1 MNEEASKILS
11 RRPAKKGREEDYLG
25 EARRKLRMHS
35 AVDNDTRLDIMIA
48 LSRHSDM
55 SFNDIIRA
63 VSLGGKKIEGGLLT
77 YHLAVLSHAGLVEK
91 TSLVRG
97 KKTTCYRPT
106 GEAIQLLRELNLIP
120 SDNRQLS
127 QVDQEISPMMRAMAS
142 LADTGQTAH
151 ADVEPSDRKTRTTE
165 SR

>member
-1 MNEEASKILS
+1 MNEETAKILS
-11 RRPAKKGREEDYLG
+11 RRSAKEGRDEDSLG

-63 VSLGGKKIEGGLLT
+63 VSIGGKKIEGGLLT
-77 YHLAVLSHAGLVEK
+77 YHLAVLSHAGLIEK

-106 GEAIQLLRELNLIP
+106 EEAMQLLRELNLMP
-120 SDNRQLS
+120 SGNRRLS
-127 QVDQEISPMMRAMAS
+127 QVDQETSAVIHATAS
-142 LADTGQTAH
+142 LAETGQTAH
-151 ADVEPSDRKTRTTE
+151 AGVEPSDRRTKMTE
-165 SR
+165 PR